1 MKTIRLFCM
10 LVLFSCAFGTI
21 DALAGNVYGTSAVI
35 YDYANNRTRGY
46 SRTQVDYDTAEYYT
60 AYVCGELYKDG
71 VYQVRA
77 CQGGIITATIYTQY
91 TGTSATGSVLS
102 DHYVDM
108 KYFEDEQSSYVDSLG
123 YRFSPGDSYPG
134 DWFFYPA
141 DIFGYFN
148 PVSIHLGSTTWIR
161 PRITI
166 TNNDFNPPAVT
177 ADGQETHNTSTG
189 SADVAADPP
198 CGSPECLMTGDFVV
212 VVLVKNTAGG
222 TWTYK
227 IGDTGS
233 SEQTQLV
240 TLNLGDGVRA
250 SWKVTAGTGTPGNMN
265 YNFTIR
271 VSDVRRPNDPSKPP
285 DLSTSTSLVSPTG
298 VILDPTNGGMG
309 KNLHVN

>member
-1 MKTIRLFCM
+1 MKAIRLFTM
-10 LVLFSCAFGTI
+10 LVLFSCAFGAV

-46 SRTQVDYDTAEYYT
+46 SRTQVDYETAEYYT

-77 CQGGIITATIYTQY
+77 CQGGMITAAIYTQY
-91 TGTSATGSVLS
+91 TGTSSTGSVLS

-108 KYFEDEQSSYVDSLG
+108 KYFEDEQSSYVDYSG
-123 YRFSPGDSYPG
+123 YRFLPGNSYPG

-166 TNNDFNPPAVT
+166 TNNNFNPPAVT
-177 ADGQETHNTSTG
+177 PDGQEAHNTSTG

-198 CGSPECLMTGDFVV
+198 CASTECLRTGDFVV

-222 TWTYK
+222 TFTYK
-227 IGDTGS
+227 IGDTGNS
-233 SEQTQLV
+233 AQTQLV
-240 TLNLGDGVRA
+240 TLSLGDGVHV
-250 SWKVTAGTGTPGNMN
+250 SWKVTAGTGTGTGN

-271 VSDVRRPNDPSKPP
+271 VSDVRRPNDPSMPP

-298 VILDPTNGGMG
+298 VILDPTNGGVG
-309 KNLHVN
+309 KDLHVN